1 MPGVPYRVDSVLAG
15 NSGRTIDTLLLTFD
29 DVAILPGLSTVE
41 PHDVELSSR
50 VSRSIFVS
58 IPLVSSPMDTV
69 TEWRMAAALAR
80 LGAVGVIHRNMPR
93 EEQARH
99 VSMVKNVSPSP
110 WSEVPRI
117 RLPDGLDNYSLI
129 LEELDA
135 GAAVV
140 FGDDGIK
147 GYLVLERHD
156 AQLWLEKARYLSL
169 YLTRIRPFP
178 TIDGEG
184 RLVVGAAVSPFD
196 LDRAR
201 LLEKSGADFLVIDVA
216 HLHNRN
222 ALSSLSR
229 LVKEV
234 SIDVVAG
241 NLGTREGVLDT
252 LARAEEVAGLR
263 MGISSGSICSTGE
276 VAGAAVPTLTAV
288 MNAASALE
296 ELGLAGRIPIIADGG
311 VRNAGDAAKAIIAGA
326 SAVMGGRLF
335 AGADES
341 PGPRIRVGDK
351 LYKPYRG
358 MASRGAME
366 RRFAVDRYSR
376 QAKAVEEGVEGL
388 VPYTGPVVKTLY
400 ELAEGLKAALG
411 YAGAQDVTSA
421 WKAKL
426 ARVTPTGSR
435 EIRPH
440 DILLG

>member
-1 MPGVPYRVDSVLAG
+1 MEE
-15 NSGRTIDTLLLTFD
+15 NSYHGIDTLLLTFD

-41 PHDVELSSR
+41 PHDVDLATK
-50 VSRSIFVS
+50 VSKRIFVS
-58 IPLVSSPMDTV
+58 TPFVSSPMDTV

-93 EEQARH
+93 EEQARQ
-99 VSMVKNVSPSP
+99 VRIVKGLSPSP

-117 RLPDGLDNYSLI
+117 KLPDGLDNYSLI
-129 LEELDA
+129 MEEVEA

-140 FGDDGIK
+140 FGAGGIK
-147 GYLVLERHD
+147 GYLVLERPD
-156 AQLWLEKARYLSL
+156 AQFWLDKARYLSL
-169 YLTRIRPFP
+169 YLLRIRPLP
-178 TIDGEG
+178 TIDGDG
-184 RLVVGAAVSPFD
+184 RLIVGAAVSPFD
-196 LDRAR
+196 IERAR
-201 LLEKSGADFLVIDVA
+201 LLEKSGADFLVVDVA
-216 HLHNRN
+216 HLHNTN
-222 ALSSLSR
+222 ALSSLAR

-241 NLGTREGVLDT
+241 NLGTKEGVLDT
-252 LARAEEVAGLR
+252 LSRAEEVAGLR

-288 MNAASALE
+288 MNAAQALE

-326 SAVMGGRLF
+326 SAVMGGRIF
-335 AGADES
+335 AGAEES
-341 PGPRIRVGDK
+341 PGPRIRVGDR

-411 YAGAQDVTSA
+411 YAGAQDIISA
-421 WKAKL
+421 WRARL
-426 ARVTPTGSR
+426 ARVTPSGSR
-435 EIRPH
+435 EIKPH
-440 DILLG
+440 DILL